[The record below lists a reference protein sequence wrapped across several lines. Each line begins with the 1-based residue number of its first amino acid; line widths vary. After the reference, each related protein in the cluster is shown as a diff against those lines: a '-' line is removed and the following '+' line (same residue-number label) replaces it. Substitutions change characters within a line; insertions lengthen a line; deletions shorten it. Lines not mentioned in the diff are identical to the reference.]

1 MYISNGYWPKSSE
14 SSSLNSFMSNVLTGK
29 IALTDIQINELES
42 LDSTLDLSKIKRRKK
57 YFYIVENN
65 EKKDKITKV
74 EIDDAKKGIGR

>member
-1 MYISNGYWPKSSE
+1 MYSIEESIKKYEEKELFVFPEATSNFVY
-14 SSSLNSFMSNVLTGK
+14 V
-29 IALTDIQINELES
+29 
-42 LDSTLDLSKIKRRKK
+42 DLSKIKRRKK